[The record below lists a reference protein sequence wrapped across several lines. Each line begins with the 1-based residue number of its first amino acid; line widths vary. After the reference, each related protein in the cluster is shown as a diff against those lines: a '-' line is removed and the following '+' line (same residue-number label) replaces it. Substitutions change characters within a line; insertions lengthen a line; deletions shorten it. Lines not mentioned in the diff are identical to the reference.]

1 MFNSFHLSLF
11 FLRCL
16 LPTSK
21 GSSSLSTLLSSLS
34 IQYIFLSIILCFYPV
49 CHRFYPVYLCFYLVC
64 HRLYPVYLCFKPV
77 YLSFYPVY
85 LCFSYRLSMLLSS
98 LSMFFLSCLS
108 MFFISCLSMFFISC
122 LSMLYSVYLCFYPA
136 YLCFYPPIFPSILLL
151 FLPHLSLL
159 YWLPPPLHFAPAAKT
174 HPTGLHIHKV
184 RSSWRHLFY
193 FLASTILLLKTVR
206 LRFGHQW
213 SMLQKRLC
221 NNELIRELW
230 KNFT

>member
-16 LPTSK
+16 LPTLK

-49 CHRFYPVYLCFYLVC
+49 CHRFYPVYLCFYLVS

-108 MFFISCLSMFFISC
+108 MFFISCLSM
-122 LSMLYSVYLCFYPA
+122 LYSVYLCFYPA

-159 YWLPPPLHFAPAAKT
+159 YWLTPPPLHFAPAAKT

-184 RSSWRHLFY
+184 RSS
-193 FLASTILLLKTVR
+193 
-206 LRFGHQW
+206 
-213 SMLQKRLC
+213 
-221 NNELIRELW
+221 
-230 KNFT
+230 

>member
-85 LCFSYRLSMLLSS
+85 LCFSYH
-98 LSMFFLSCLS
+98 
-108 MFFISCLSMFFISC
+108 
-122 LSMLYSVYLCFYPA
+122 VYLCFLYHV
-136 YLCFYPPIFPSILLL
+136 YLCFLYHVYLCSIQSIYVSIQPIYASILLSFLLSYYSFFLICL
-151 FLPHLSLL
+151 FCTGS
-159 YWLPPPLHFAPAAKT
+159 LPPSISLQLRKHIRPVCIFIKCVRADATYFIFWLQQFCFSKPFVFAL
-174 HPTGLHIHKV
+174 GI
-184 RSSWRHLFY
+184 SDQCY
-193 FLASTILLLKTVR
+193 
-206 LRFGHQW
+206 
-213 SMLQKRLC
+213 
-221 NNELIRELW
+221 
-230 KNFT
+230 KNVCATTN

>member
-16 LPTSK
+16 LPTLK

-34 IQYIFLSIILCFYPV
+34 IQYIFLSML
-49 CHRFYPVYLCFYLVC
+49 
-64 HRLYPVYLCFKPV
+64 
-77 YLSFYPVY
+77 LS
-85 LCFSYRLSMLLSS
+85 SLSSLLSS